1 MSLVDR
7 LRQVGVGSTVVGL
20 HLLLV
25 LAWSRFGNYSLPPP
39 KNVAIATVAVWLPT
53 LSTEPVKLARPES
66 ASPLD
71 RSVRR
76 DREEPERSSTAPLTA
91 LPTDDASAM
100 PSAALAATEVPK
112 ALGSAL
118 NLALSREA
126 QKFLATPGLA
136 ARSPFQGHFPSTV
149 ERQIAE
155 AAAETGPWTEERI
168 DSDHIRLRRG
178 TTCVM
183 LTRPRIVTIDPFTDS
198 LRRIPWAADV
208 SQCR

>member
-1 MSLVDR
+1 MSLVHR
-7 LRQVGVGSTVVGL
+7 LRQVGVGSAVVGL

-25 LAWSRFGNYSLPPP
+25 LAWSTFGNHSRPPQT
-39 KNVAIATVAVWLPT
+39 NVAVATVAVWLPT
-53 LSTEPVKLARPES
+53 LSTEPVTLAHPQR
-66 ASPLD
+66 ASPRDL
-71 RSVRR
+71 SVRR
-76 DREEPERSSTAPLTA
+76 DRDDPERSSAAPLA
-91 LPTDDASAM
+91 APPTDDAEAM
-100 PSAALAATEVPK
+100 PSAALTATEVPK

-126 QKFLATPGLA
+126 QKFLAAPGLA
-136 ARSPFQGHFPSTV
+136 ARSLFHGRLPATV
-149 ERQIAE
+149 ESQIAE